1 MMDLDNLIYDYRL
14 GYVRAGTDGGFDIL
28 GGDDA
33 PGGRIVTLGGYTTP
47 ESARASWVNR
57 LYDRLGGRY
66 QIYNGCTDGYGSAQE
81 MLMCVRDGFL
91 LKPALVLQL
100 SGFYNFAYKLG
111 LVRDKRHASFLR
123 DHPFTTP
130 GQIAFCEKI
139 TARFGLGNN
148 EVYYGEENH
157 VPAWEYWLGH
167 VDILNALCAAFG
179 IRYSAFLQPC
189 VFSGGYERSRA
200 EDIALCEIYDLTQAE
215 LDAIAFRFRDEYDKA
230 AKAARTR
237 DWLVDLS
244 TLFAGETDVFLNA
257 CHARDAYVNRLA
269 DAVYGRIGAEEA
281 SA

>member
-1 MMDLDNLIYDYRL
+1 
-14 GYVRAGTDGGFDIL
+14 
-28 GGDDA
+28 
-33 PGGRIVTLGGYTTP
+33 VTLGGYTMS
-47 ESARASWVNR
+47 ESATARASWVDR
-57 LYDRLGGRY
+57 LYAGLGGRY
-66 QIYNGCTDGYGSAQE
+66 QIYNGCTDGYSSAQE

-123 DHPFTTP
+123 DHPFATP

-139 TARFGLGNN
+139 TSRFGLGNN

-167 VDILNALCAAFG
+167 LDILNALCAAFG
-179 IRYSAFLQPC
+179 IRYLAFLQPC
-189 VFSGGYERSRA
+189 AFSGRYERSPA
-200 EDIALCEIYDLTQAE
+200 EDIALCETYDLTQAE
-215 LDAIAFRFRDEYDKA
+215 LDAIASRFRVEYDKA
-230 AKAARTR
+230 AQAARTR

-244 TLFAGETDVFLNA
+244 TLFAGETDVFLDA
-257 CHARDAYVNRLA
+257 CHVRDAHVDRLA
-269 DAVYGRIGAEEA
+269 DAVYGRIYATEA